1 MTNIVGKAAGARQE
15 TAALCLESGCFLFFL
30 PLEFGRLEA
39 HMCDDSTCICAVGK
53 GKRRGD
59 GSGQRV
65 GERKN
70 SQWGYSECLGS
81 VLAEGSE
88 EATR

>member
-1 MTNIVGKAAGARQE
+1 MFRIRLLSVF
-15 TAALCLESGCFLFFL
+15 S
-30 PLEFGRLEA
+30 PLDFGRLEA
-39 HMCDDSTCICAVGK
+39 HMCDDSTGICAVAE

-59 GSGQRV
+59 GGGQRV

-81 VLAEGSE
+81 VLAGGSE